1 MFVQGQVGGGWT
13 GGRPSLGGMVGGTI
27 RF

>member
-1 MFVQGQVGGGWT
+1 LFIQGQVGGGWS
-13 GGRPSLGGMVGGTI
+13 GRPSVGGMVGGTI